1 MWLARLIPGA
11 RLNVVGAALVYGA
24 VFALFLVFE
33 RPGLGIGHGFYIAI
47 ILVALAAGPWSGA
60 AAGGFATALYALGMW
75 INPHVPSTTIPT
87 VATSIRAVSYV
98 AVGVVVGLY
107 ATRNRT
113 LNQRLTDMTHKLQTL
128 AERDVLT
135 GLPNTRAFE
144 SAITRRLENDQ
155 AFALLIGD
163 IDGLRRIN
171 TTNGYNEGNDLLRQ
185 VAERLT
191 HKLPADSEIAR
202 VGDDEFA
209 ILMPCE
215 KSTEAARYAAQLEL
229 YLDSEGARV
238 TLGWALHPQEGSN
251 ALALYRIAD
260 ERLYARKL
268 MRGERRS
275 ILQLIQGPT
284 LLQDPAQDAGGSATA
299 GWSTRL
305 HADHCGEDEGSAL
318 TSGSV

>member
-1 MWLARLIPGA
+1 MWRALLISRA
-11 RLNVVGAALVYGA
+11 RLNVAGAALVYAG
-24 VFALFLVFE
+24 VFVLFLVFE
-33 RPGLGIGHGFYIAI
+33 RPGLGIAHGFYIAI

-60 AAGGFATALYALGMW
+60 AAGGLATALYALGIW

-87 VATSIRAVSYV
+87 AETSIRAVSYV
-98 AVGVVVGLY
+98 AVGAVVGLY

-113 LNQRLTDMTHKLQTL
+113 LNRRLTDMTHKLQTL

-144 SAITRRLENDQ
+144 SAITRRLDHDQ

-163 IDGLRRIN
+163 IDGLKRIN

-215 KSTEAARYAAQLEL
+215 KSAEAAKYAARLEL

-238 TLGWALHPQEGSN
+238 TLGWALHPREGSN

-275 ILQLIQGPT
+275 ILQLIQGPN
-284 LLQDPAQDAGGSATA
+284 LLQEPTEAAGGGATV

-305 HADHCGEDEGSAL
+305 HAEHRGEDEAA
-318 TSGSV
+318 V

>member
-1 MWLARLIPGA
+1 
-11 RLNVVGAALVYGA
+11 
-24 VFALFLVFE
+24 
-33 RPGLGIGHGFYIAI
+33 
-47 ILVALAAGPWSGA
+47 
-60 AAGGFATALYALGMW
+60 MW

-107 ATRNRT
+107 VTRNRT

-144 SAITRRLENDQ
+144 SAITRRLEQEQ

-191 HKLPADSEIAR
+191 HKLPTDSEIAR

-215 KSTEAARYAAQLEL
+215 KSTEAAKYAAQLEL

-275 ILQLIQGPT
+275 ILQLIQGPN
-284 LLQDPAQDAGGSATA
+284 LLQDPTRDAANPSPV
-299 GWSTRL
+299 R
-305 HADHCGEDEGSAL
+305 
-318 TSGSV
+318 